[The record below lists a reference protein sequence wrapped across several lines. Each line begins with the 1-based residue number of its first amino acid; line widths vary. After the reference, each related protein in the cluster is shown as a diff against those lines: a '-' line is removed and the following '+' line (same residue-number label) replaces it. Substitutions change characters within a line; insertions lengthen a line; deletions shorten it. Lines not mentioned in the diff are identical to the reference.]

1 MRRVIVLAL
10 LHLSL
15 MGVGWTNREVVF
27 AYPDEAPAQAVYR
40 WGQDIVTSG
49 IPLSAAIH
57 KAQVNGGSQSMEVRL
72 LHRDG
77 AEETLYRLDFGSTQR
92 ALRWS
97 GAADRRLVF
106 RGQIDRSGQGS
117 RPRTVVVGRSLKET
131 LCFITDIDLCA
142 LAEVDVPASHG
153 LDALDYLAGEMNR
166 RSIIKGDDATTED
179 VKLRLHCMVAW
190 NSEFVEVQDVGFRD
204 CWLAA
209 FVAYRSSHVA
219 LRNSVVEGSTYA
231 FAAVGGEESAAT
243 AHSFEITGNLWK
255 QSPSA
260 YIAPTS
266 CNIQSDWDCPVSIWQ
281 QVPWAVTHHFFWS
294 PLNGALF
301 ASKNIA
307 GNVKISGNHVID
319 AYNGVRSRLSGT
331 CLADQACRT
340 KANVGFE
347 ITDNVFERIRDNPVE
362 PEGHAAYWI
371 VKHNTFVDVHAAIST
386 DGVSGHDFLVFGNLF
401 VLRARAGAECAEG
414 AWLGSRSFRPSL
426 GGGGR
431 WSAERADGDEARCS
445 AHSFGTIIKLGGG
458 NNLESPLLDR
468 MLFFNNSLETRSPL
482 FRASPAPP
490 ITSYNN
496 AVQFT
501 GCGKDDPRPCR
512 QDPEPDP
519 SCTGQEFWTTDR
531 QALVGDC
538 FPSGI

>member
-57 KAQVNGGSQSMEVRL
+57 KAQANGGSQSMEVRL

-77 AEETLYRLDFGSTQR
+77 AAETLYRLDFGSTQR

-106 RGQIDRSGQGS
+106 RGQIDRSGQRS

-166 RSIIKGDDATTED
+166 RSIIKGDGATTED

-190 NSEFVEVQDVGFRD
+190 DSEFVEVQDVGFRD

-219 LRNSVVEGSTYA
+219 LRNSVDRRVDLR
-231 FAAVGGEESAAT
+231 F
-243 AHSFEITGNLWK
+243 
-255 QSPSA
+255 
-260 YIAPTS
+260 
-266 CNIQSDWDCPVSIWQ
+266 C
-281 QVPWAVTHHFFWS
+281 
-294 PLNGALF
+294 
-301 ASKNIA
+301 
-307 GNVKISGNHVID
+307 
-319 AYNGVRSRLSGT
+319 RSWR
-331 CLADQACRT
+331 
-340 KANVGFE
+340 
-347 ITDNVFERIRDNPVE
+347 
-362 PEGHAAYWI
+362 
-371 VKHNTFVDVHAAIST
+371 
-386 DGVSGHDFLVFGNLF
+386 
-401 VLRARAGAECAEG
+401 
-414 AWLGSRSFRPSL
+414 
-426 GGGGR
+426 
-431 WSAERADGDEARCS
+431 
-445 AHSFGTIIKLGGG
+445 
-458 NNLESPLLDR
+458 
-468 MLFFNNSLETRSPL
+468 
-482 FRASPAPP
+482 
-490 ITSYNN
+490 
-496 AVQFT
+496 
-501 GCGKDDPRPCR
+501 
-512 QDPEPDP
+512 
-519 SCTGQEFWTTDR
+519 
-531 QALVGDC
+531 
-538 FPSGI
+538 